1 MLKYLFITA
10 VICFIINMPIGY
22 SLGVASMAFV
32 VFNGLPVAQW
42 VLVPQR
48 IAMSINSFPLLAIPY
63 FMVAGAVMELGG
75 VSKRI
80 INLASAIV
88 GHIKGGVAS
97 ASIISCA
104 IFAAISG
111 STPPRR
117 RPSAPLPSPRWSSGN
132 TPPTTPRLWWPP
144 LRAWALSSR
153 PASPWSSSPP
163 PAMCRW
169 ARR

>member
-32 VFNGLPVAQW
+32 VFNGLPLNQW

-104 IFAAISG
+104 IFAASSSWGIWVRIPTPSPVFPSASFPLFRCSG
-111 STPPRR
+111 SVK
-117 RPSAPLPSPRWSSGN
+117 
-132 TPPTTPRLWWPP
+132 
-144 LRAWALSSR
+144 
-153 PASPWSSSPP
+153 
-163 PAMCRW
+163 
-169 ARR
+169 

>member
-32 VFNGLPVAQW
+32 VFNGLPLNQW

-63 FMVAGAVMELGG
+63 FMVAGAVMEMGG
-75 VSKRI
+75 VSRRI

-88 GHIKGGVAS
+88 GHIKGGIAQATKMAKDLRENYKIFCSVVTYPVIPKGM
-97 ASIISCA
+97 IIFRIIPTAAHTMDDVNYTLNAFTEVKEKLAKGFYDGDEVPNMA
-104 IFAAISG
+104 I
-111 STPPRR
+111 P
-117 RPSAPLPSPRWSSGN
+117 
-132 TPPTTPRLWWPP
+132 
-144 LRAWALSSR
+144 
-153 PASPWSSSPP
+153 
-163 PAMCRW
+163 
-169 ARR
+169 